1 MSDTVTLPNLLTVC
15 SSLYVVL
22 ERYLQTKGECPVARE
37 AVEAAI
43 FAAADTFVEHH
54 DFFSQATPDGKV
66 TKQ

>member
-1 MSDTVTLPNLLTVC
+1 MPTVTLPNLLTVC

-37 AVEAAI
+37 AVEAAV
-43 FAAADTFVEHH
+43 FAAADTFLEHIE
-54 DFFSQATPDGKV
+54 FQQQMTPDGKV

>member
-1 MSDTVTLPNLLTVC
+1 MLEQVTLPNLLTVS

-43 FAAADTFVEHH
+43 FAAADTFLEHSE
-54 DFFSQATPDGKV
+54 FQQQMTPGGKV
-66 TKQ
+66 TLQ